1 MISFLL
7 IFFLGRAASL
17 GLYRMCWTNGT
28 SGEFFAGS
36 AILTLLRRPL
46 PWIAHLAFVY
56 PTLGLTWDSF
66 PALQDMAGMLA
77 ALLALGAIGRFG
89 SSDLGRFFIMDRLF
103 VGGLAVG
110 VLLSPAFVYPCL
122 IACGCLQYTVA
133 SFRLGPGYSNL
144 LGFEFVR
151 ASLSLVAAAL
161 ALFGWLGFA
170 AQKWDHF
177 GSIALAALFGLQ
189 ASTYVNHALAKS
201 ALGPWWWSWISN
213 NRIECLSANA
223 WLRGWKFGRSREAV
237 MKQVG
242 WMARHRVALCGG
254 AWALEMAWLFFL
266 ADARLAAVLLGATIL
281 FHLAVFAL
289 TGLFSYQYVINHLF
303 VLGLIRYHDTSALFQ
318 ADHLTACVIAVLLAA
333 CWIAWLRR
341 GILGEGISGSKS
353 RLADPADHLMAWWD
367 TPLMRMYSYTVE
379 TASGRTF
386 ALPVPKLSPHDTAL
400 TDIHTHLMILG
411 AHPLL
416 DAAIPQ
422 DRALARTGVWGLTI
436 HREDRDFLLG
446 LMDHAEAIP
455 IPETQPAWEQTPD
468 TAAPLRAL
476 FEGINR
482 MLEKRR
488 TRKILRWPH
497 FPGEDLAPDIC
508 PLIEPALPLFRF
520 DEPVAAV
527 TIHRT
532 KTFLHRDGMLLLE
545 NSVLGR
551 IPLAKTKA

>member
-1 MISFLL
+1 MIGFLL
-7 IFFLGRAASL
+7 IFFLGRATSL

-28 SGEFFAGS
+28 SANFFAGS

-77 ALLALGAIGRFG
+77 ALLALGTIGRFG
-89 SSDLGRFFIMDRLF
+89 SADLGRFFLVDRLL

-110 VLLSPAFVYPCL
+110 ALLSPAFVYPCL
-122 IACGCLQYTVA
+122 IACGCLQYTVS

-144 LGFEFVR
+144 LGFEFAR
-151 ASLSLVAAAL
+151 ASLSLLAAAL
-161 ALFGWLGFA
+161 ALFGWLGIA

-201 ALGPWWWSWISN
+201 ALGPRWWSWISN
-213 NRIECLSANA
+213 NRIECLTANA
-223 WLRGWKFGRSREAV
+223 WLRGWKFGRNRQAV

-242 WMARHRVALCGG
+242 WMARYRIALCGG
-254 AWALEMAWLFFL
+254 AWTLEMAWLFFL

-303 VLGLIRYHDTSALFQ
+303 VLGLMLYHETSAVFQ
-318 ADHLTACVIAVLLAA
+318 ADHLMACVIAVLVSA

-353 RLADPADHLMAWWD
+353 KLADPADHLMAWWD

-379 TASGRTF
+379 TASGKTF
-386 ALPVPKLSPHDTAL
+386 ALPTPKLSPHDTAL

-411 AHPLL
+411 AHSGL
-416 DAAIPQ
+416 DPAIPQ
-422 DRALARTGVWGLTI
+422 DRAIARTGVWGLTI
-436 HREDRDFLLG
+436 HSGDRDFLLG
-446 LMDHAEAIP
+446 LMDHAETLP
-455 IPETQPAWEQTPD
+455 IHAPHPAWKEMPD

-476 FEGINR
+476 FEGMNR
-482 MLEKRR
+482 MIGKRW
-488 TRKILRWPH
+488 TRIILRWPH

-520 DEPVAAV
+520 DEPIAAV
-527 TIHRT
+527 TIRRT
-532 KTFLHRDGMLLLE
+532 KTFLHRDGMILLE

-551 IPLAKTKA
+551 IPLAKTQA

>member
-1 MISFLL
+1 MIGFLL
-7 IFFLGRAASL
+7 IFFLGRATSL

-28 SGEFFAGS
+28 SGDFFAGS

-56 PTLGLTWDSF
+56 PTLGLTWDNF

-89 SSDLGRFFIMDRLF
+89 SADLGRFFLVDRLL

-122 IACGCLQYTVA
+122 IACGCLQYTVS

-144 LGFEFVR
+144 LGFEFAR
-151 ASLSLVAAAL
+151 ASLSLLAAAL
-161 ALFGWLGFA
+161 ALFGWLGIA

-201 ALGPWWWSWISN
+201 ALGPRWWSWISN
-213 NRIECLSANA
+213 NRIECLTANA
-223 WLRGWKFGRSREAV
+223 WLRGWKFRRNRQAV

-242 WMARHRVALCGG
+242 WMARYRIALCGG
-254 AWALEMAWLFFL
+254 AWTLEMAWLFFL

-303 VLGLIRYHDTSALFQ
+303 LLGLMLYHETSAIFQ
-318 ADHLTACVIAVLLAA
+318 ADHLMACVIAVLVSA

-353 RLADPADHLMAWWD
+353 KLADPADHLMAWWD
-367 TPLMRMYSYTVE
+367 TALMRMYSYTVE
-379 TASGRTF
+379 TASGKTF
-386 ALPVPKLSPHDTAL
+386 ALPTPKLSPHDTAL

-411 AHPLL
+411 AHSGL
-416 DAAIPQ
+416 DPAIPQ
-422 DRALARTGVWGLTI
+422 DRAIARTGVWGLTI
-436 HREDRDFLLG
+436 HSEDRDFLLR
-446 LMDHAEAIP
+446 LMDHAETLP
-455 IPETQPAWEQTPD
+455 IHAPHPAWKEMPD

-476 FEGINR
+476 FEGMNR
-482 MLEKRR
+482 MIGKRWAR
-488 TRKILRWPH
+488 IILRWPH

-520 DEPVAAV
+520 DEPIAAV
-527 TIHRT
+527 TIRRT
-532 KTFLHRDGMLLLE
+532 KTFLHRDGMILLE

-551 IPLAKTKA
+551 IPLAKTQT